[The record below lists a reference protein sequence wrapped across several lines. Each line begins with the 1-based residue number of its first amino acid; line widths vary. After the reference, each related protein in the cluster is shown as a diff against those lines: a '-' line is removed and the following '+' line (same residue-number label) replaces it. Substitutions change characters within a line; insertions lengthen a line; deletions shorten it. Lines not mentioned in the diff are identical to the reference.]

1 MTVLINA
8 LCPCEQAAAMREE
21 WKVVREN
28 AYTGGQADLESD
40 VDNTADLQVCM
51 VGNIPW
57 QVFLTGVSDMCLPSY
72 EETCTDRDRLN
83 VITI

>member
-1 MTVLINA
+1 MTLLINA

-51 VGNIPW
+51 FGNLPW
-57 QVFLTGVSDMCLPSY
+57 QVFLAGVSGRCFYQVFMAGVSGKCF
-72 EETCTDRDRLN
+72 
-83 VITI
+83 

>member
-1 MTVLINA
+1 MRSIALFVVFIITSTLNFLMTVLINA

-57 QVFLTGVSDMCLPSY
+57 QVFLL
-72 EETCTDRDRLN
+72 
-83 VITI
+83 